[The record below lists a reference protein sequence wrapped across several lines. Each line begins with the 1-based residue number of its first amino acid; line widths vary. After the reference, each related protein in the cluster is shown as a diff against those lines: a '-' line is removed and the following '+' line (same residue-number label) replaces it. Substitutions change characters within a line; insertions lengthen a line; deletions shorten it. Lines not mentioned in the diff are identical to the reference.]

1 MNILLN
7 KRIKENYENHSLPP
21 LSRLIKSMGKVSFP
35 AAIETFLITL
45 IGLLDTIMV
54 SGVGTNAL
62 AGVTISQQPVFMALV
77 VAMGLNAGI
86 TAIVARRFGEKDQD
100 GAKRIVRHAIL
111 MSIIASVIMMILFM
125 LIAEPFLIITGA
137 KQETLPISVRY
148 LRIVLLSLPFNYVR
162 LTICAAF
169 RASGNTKVS
178 LITNVSANLVNL
190 FLNYCLIMG
199 NLGFPRLE
207 ADGAAIATSIGHFVA
222 FIITICILRFK
233 KSFIQTKLSDD
244 WRMDK
249 ETTKNIINVGSNAS
263 IEQLFMRLGFYILAV
278 MINNLGTE
286 AVAVNAIVQG
296 TISLAFSV
304 TDGFAIGA
312 SALVGKSLGE
322 EDVPK
327 AFAYGR
333 LSQITSFLLGGIM
346 ITLIIIFRHEVVS
359 MFASEED
366 KTSIVVMEKAANVL
380 IFAVFAIVPQSLQWV
395 TTNCLR
401 GAGDVKFTAKTA
413 VLSVAI
419 IRPLFTFICCYIFTF
434 GVLGAWIGTF
444 IDQAIRLTINNN
456 RFIKLKWAKIKV

>member
-111 MSIIASVIMMILFM
+111 MSIIASVIMMVLF
-125 LIAEPFLIITGA
+125 LLNAEPFLIITGA

-178 LITNVSANLVNL
+178 LITNVSANIVNL
-190 FLNYCLIMG
+190 FLN
-199 NLGFPRLE
+199 
-207 ADGAAIATSIGHFVA
+207 
-222 FIITICILRFK
+222 
-233 KSFIQTKLSDD
+233 
-244 WRMDK
+244 
-249 ETTKNIINVGSNAS
+249 
-263 IEQLFMRLGFYILAV
+263 
-278 MINNLGTE
+278 
-286 AVAVNAIVQG
+286 
-296 TISLAFSV
+296 
-304 TDGFAIGA
+304 
-312 SALVGKSLGE
+312 
-322 EDVPK
+322 
-327 AFAYGR
+327 
-333 LSQITSFLLGGIM
+333 
-346 ITLIIIFRHEVVS
+346 
-359 MFASEED
+359 
-366 KTSIVVMEKAANVL
+366 
-380 IFAVFAIVPQSLQWV
+380 
-395 TTNCLR
+395 
-401 GAGDVKFTAKTA
+401 
-413 VLSVAI
+413 
-419 IRPLFTFICCYIFTF
+419 
-434 GVLGAWIGTF
+434 
-444 IDQAIRLTINNN
+444 
-456 RFIKLKWAKIKV
+456 

>member
-1 MNILLN
+1 
-7 KRIKENYENHSLPP
+7 
-21 LSRLIKSMGKVSFP
+21 
-35 AAIETFLITL
+35 
-45 IGLLDTIMV
+45 
-54 SGVGTNAL
+54 
-62 AGVTISQQPVFMALV
+62 
-77 VAMGLNAGI
+77 
-86 TAIVARRFGEKDQD
+86 
-100 GAKRIVRHAIL
+100 
-111 MSIIASVIMMILFM
+111 
-125 LIAEPFLIITGA
+125 
-137 KQETLPISVRY
+137 
-148 LRIVLLSLPFNYVR
+148 
-162 LTICAAF
+162 
-169 RASGNTKVS
+169 
-178 LITNVSANLVNL
+178 
-190 FLNYCLIMG
+190 
-199 NLGFPRLE
+199 
-207 ADGAAIATSIGHFVA
+207 
-222 FIITICILRFK
+222 
-233 KSFIQTKLSDD
+233 
-244 WRMDK
+244 MDK